1 MIILLAGS
9 TPIVRSAV
17 AEKIV
22 SESDTWRHLAIEDL
36 AETARTNENGQ
47 EYDEE
52 TLLAIVCQCAKT
64 MQNDGYHLILSLSD
78 VTNLSRMIRGSI
90 EGDSL
95 ALYLGVP
102 DAEVMN
108 DFDHIIDTKTRSIND
123 IYEFLRPLI
132 DDPPDA

>member
-9 TPIVRSAV
+9 TSIVRSAV

-22 SESDTWRHLAIEDL
+22 SESDVWRHLAIEDL
-36 AETARTNENGQ
+36 AETARTNESGQ

-64 MQNDGYHLILSLSD
+64 MQNDGYHMILSLSD
-78 VTNLSRMIRGSI
+78 VTNLSRMIKSGI

-95 ALYLGVP
+95 SLYLGEP
-102 DAEVMN
+102 DPQAIGE
-108 DFDHIIDTKTRSIND
+108 FDQVIDTKTRSIND
-123 IYEFLRPLI
+123 IYELLRPLI
-132 DDPPDA
+132 DEPPDA

>member
-22 SESDTWRHLAIEDL
+22 SESDIWRHLAIEDL
-36 AETARTNENGQ
+36 ADTARVGENGQ

-64 MQNDGYHLILSLSD
+64 MQNDGYHLVLSLSD
-78 VTNLSRMIRGSI
+78 VTNLSRMIRDGI

-95 ALYLGVP
+95 SLYLGEP
-102 DAEVMN
+102 HPQAISE
-108 DFDHIIDTKTRSIND
+108 FDHIIDTKTRSIND

-132 DDPPDA
+132 DEPPDV